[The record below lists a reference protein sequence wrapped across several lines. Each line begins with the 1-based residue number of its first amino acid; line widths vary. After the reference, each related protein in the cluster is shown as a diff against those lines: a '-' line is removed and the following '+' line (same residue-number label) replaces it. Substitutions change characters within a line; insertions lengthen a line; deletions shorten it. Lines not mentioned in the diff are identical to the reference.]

1 MDTTPA
7 PIPALQTAQVAWINN
22 QWAEHPANDLT
33 PARLGLLLR
42 DAEQGDIL
50 AQSDL
55 FSDVEERDLH
65 IQSEL
70 AKRRRAV
77 TLLPWALVP
86 RANATDAEKKISE
99 TLTELIESIEE
110 LPELLFDLTDAIAK
124 GFSAVEIEWARRRD
138 GLWVPKRF
146 HFRDQRLFKI
156 ARMAGSEEVRLNDMS
171 AQGQRLQ
178 QLGWIL
184 HRSKARSGS
193 MVRAPLFRTL
203 VWAFLP
209 KAFALNDWSEFLE
222 VYGYPM
228 RLGKYSPAATSDER
242 STLLRAVVD
251 LGRRAGGI
259 IPESMNI
266 SLLDAVTGDP
276 EAFHAMVSYQ
286 DKLIST
292 AILGG
297 TLTTQADGKSSTNA
311 LGNVH
316 NEVRMDLRDDDAQ
329 NLAATL
335 TRDLVLALGTVNG
348 LVDDPLRCP
357 RWQFDTQEAEDL
369 TAYADALPKLVG
381 VGMQIDADWAHE
393 RLKIPKASTPAN
405 ALKTPTSPVS
415 FNPGNVGA
423 IPEKAASN
431 FAGAIAAAISPDAI
445 DVPHET
451 VLNQIEMETESALG
465 DWLNTL
471 KAKVERAESMEA
483 LRNDLINS
491 YGHLPVERIAAVME
505 AGFALRALQGMED
518 VLAES
523 TPQAT
528 EKTTRPAGG
537 GAGS

>member
-1 MDTTPA
+1 M
-7 PIPALQTAQVAWINN
+7 
-22 QWAEHPANDLT
+22 
-33 PARLGLLLR
+33 
-42 DAEQGDIL
+42 
-50 AQSDL
+50 
-55 FSDVEERDLH
+55 
-65 IQSEL
+65 
-70 AKRRRAV
+70 
-77 TLLPWALVP
+77 
-86 RANATDAEKKISE
+86 
-99 TLTELIESIEE
+99 
-110 LPELLFDLTDAIAK
+110 FDLTDAIAK

-138 GLWVPKRF
+138 GLWIPKRF

-228 RLGKYSPAATSDER
+228 RLGKYSPAATKEER
-242 STLLRAVVD
+242 ATLLRAVVD

-259 IPESMNI
+259 IPESMNL

-335 TRDLVLALGTVNG
+335 TRDLVLAIGSVNG
-348 LVDDPLRCP
+348 LVNDPLRCP
-357 RWQFDTQEAEDL
+357 RWQFDTQQAEDL

-405 ALKTPTSPVS
+405 ALKTPTSPAAA
-415 FNPGNVGA
+415 NPSNVAG

-431 FAGAIAAAISPDAI
+431 FAGAIAAANQPDAI

-451 VLNQIEMETESALG
+451 VLNQIEKETESALG

-491 YGHLPVERIAAVME
+491 YGHLPVERMAAVMQ

-518 VLAES
+518 VLAE
-523 TPQAT
+523 TKQQQGAAL
-528 EKTTRPAGG
+528 TTSSGR
-537 GAGS
+537 